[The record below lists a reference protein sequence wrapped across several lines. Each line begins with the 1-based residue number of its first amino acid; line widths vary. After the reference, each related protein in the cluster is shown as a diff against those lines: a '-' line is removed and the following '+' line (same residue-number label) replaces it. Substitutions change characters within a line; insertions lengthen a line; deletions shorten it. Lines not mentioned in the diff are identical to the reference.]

1 MRKDKL
7 NYRRNERINMW
18 EKNENNGK
26 KRDERAETE
35 RRNYRINK
43 LERRKGTGKKKWKT
57 KIEKEKTNGR
67 EETGVRKQERRNRSE
82 KTGVKRRE

>member
-1 MRKDKL
+1 MRE
-7 NYRRNERINMW
+7 ER
-18 EKNENNGK
+18 EERK

-67 EETGVRKQERRNRSE
+67 EETGVRKREWRDESKETRE
-82 KTGVKRRE
+82 KKLEKKR